1 MKYIKGFIINL
12 QFFTMIP
19 IPLEVAMDDDHLEKA
34 VRSFPL
40 LGLFQGLT
48 YAFLVYVLVHWT
60 PFSSLAI
67 AFFLWLMMIILT
79 GGIHLDG
86 WMDASDAYF
95 SYRSIEKRLEIMN
108 DPRVGAFG
116 VLSVIILLS
125 TKFLFIYEIV
135 TMLTMTSY
143 LAIVFLP
150 FLSKGLMG
158 ILLVLVKPA
167 KEEGLA
173 HHFGSA
179 VASSLFGIYS
189 VYILLAIGALMF
201 MDMKALPA
209 FMIILI
215 VTAMCFIFIRTKV
228 GRWFGGITGDVLGAS
243 VEGVELILW
252 MTIWLLHY
260 SVML

>member
-19 IPLEVAMDDDHLEKA
+19 IPLEVPMDDDHLEKA
-34 VRSFPL
+34 VRTFPL

-48 YAFLVYVLVHWT
+48 YAFLVYILVHWT

-67 AFFLWLMMIILT
+67 AFFLWIMMIILT

-95 SYRSIEKRLEIMN
+95 SYCSIERRLEIMK
-108 DPRVGAFG
+108 DPRIGAFG

-135 TMLTMTSY
+135 TTLTLTSY
-143 LAIVFLP
+143 FAIVFMP
-150 FLSKGLMG
+150 FLSRGLMG

-173 HHFGSA
+173 HHFGST
-179 VASSLFGIYS
+179 VDSSLFGIYC
-189 VYILLAIGALMF
+189 VYILLVSGAFMF
-201 MDMKALPA
+201 MDKKALPA
-209 FMIILI
+209 FMIMLI
-215 VTAMCFIFIRTKV
+215 VTAICFVFIRSKV

-243 VEGVELILW
+243 VEGVELMLW